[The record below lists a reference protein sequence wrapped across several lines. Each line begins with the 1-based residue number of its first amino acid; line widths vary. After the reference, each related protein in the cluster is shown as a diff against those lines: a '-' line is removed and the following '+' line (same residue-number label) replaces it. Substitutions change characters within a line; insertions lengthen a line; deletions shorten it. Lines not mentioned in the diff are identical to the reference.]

1 MFGNSPFI
9 IIFIIAGVLTVGILI
24 FALVMIFN
32 PKANAKLMKKSLEE
46 TKEMMDEFD
55 ETSGFSNG
63 QYSDMIVEQKTTNSE
78 KQSDTKFCSYCGEK
92 LDKDAKFCKNC
103 GAKIE

>member
-46 TKEMMDEFD
+46 TKEMIRSFGVSPDLF
-55 ETSGFSNG
+55 TY
-63 QYSDMIVEQKTTNSE
+63 QIVQP
-78 KQSDTKFCSYCGEK
+78 
-92 LDKDAKFCKNC
+92 
-103 GAKIE
+103 KISVPHSH